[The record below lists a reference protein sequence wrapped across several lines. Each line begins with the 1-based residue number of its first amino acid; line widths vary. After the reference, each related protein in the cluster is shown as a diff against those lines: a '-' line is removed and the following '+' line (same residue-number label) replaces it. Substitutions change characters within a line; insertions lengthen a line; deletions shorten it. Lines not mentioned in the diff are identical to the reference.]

1 MADVGIVG
9 VGLVLGWSTAR
20 PHRGGSR
27 LALLVVSLASLAVVL
42 GFLVTAA
49 AAGAALAAFVVG
61 LAAHIG
67 LDLIL
72 KLRTRGEAA

>member
-1 MADVGIVG
+1 MADVGIAG

-49 AAGAALAAFVVG
+49 AGAALAAFVVG
-61 LAAHIG
+61 LATHIG